1 MKVYLDNGAT
11 TKVDNKVVE
20 AMLPFFEEKYGNA
33 SSLHI
38 FGQEA
43 YKSLDGARKT
53 IAAKLNAQSEEII
66 FTSGGSEANNLAI
79 KGIINREDHIITV
92 KTEHPSVL
100 NTIKELEKQG
110 VETTYLNVTKEGYID
125 FNELIASFKEN
136 TKLVSIMHAN
146 NEIGVIQDIRK
157 VYNLCKKKKIIFHT
171 DAVQS
176 FGKAYISSEDADLIS
191 ISAHKIHG
199 PKGVGTLYVKKGIRL
214 KPQIFGGDQEGKQR
228 AGTENIPGIAGFAK
242 ATELITE
249 KEIKQ
254 MESLR
259 DYFINELLKIKDT
272 KLNGP
277 RERLCN
283 NINISFK
290 YIEGEAIL
298 TLLDFEGIAVS
309 TGSACSS
316 KSLEPSHVLKAL
328 NLNQKEIHGTI
339 RFTISK
345 FTTKEELDYS
355 IDKIKM
361 VVEKLRKIS
370 PLRGDKDVY
379 R

>member
-1 MKVYLDNGAT
+1 
-11 TKVDNKVVE
+11 
-20 AMLPFFEEKYGNA
+20 
-33 SSLHI
+33 
-38 FGQEA
+38 
-43 YKSLDGARKT
+43 
-53 IAAKLNAQSEEII
+53 
-66 FTSGGSEANNLAI
+66 
-79 KGIINREDHIITV
+79 
-92 KTEHPSVL
+92 
-100 NTIKELEKQG
+100 
-110 VETTYLNVTKEGYID
+110 
-125 FNELIASFKEN
+125 
-136 TKLVSIMHAN
+136 
-146 NEIGVIQDIRK
+146 
-157 VYNLCKKKKIIFHT
+157 
-171 DAVQS
+171 
-176 FGKAYISSEDADLIS
+176 
-191 ISAHKIHG
+191 
-199 PKGVGTLYVKKGIRL
+199 
-214 KPQIFGGDQEGKQR
+214 
-228 AGTENIPGIAGFAK
+228 
-242 ATELITE
+242 
-249 KEIKQ
+249 